1 MQNVCKLFKKLIN
14 TSILFIYIYFII
26 HDLISYTYSINLII
40 PNNFKKNYWW
50 VDLFLWKCTKCR
62 HKIYIQKYI

>member
-40 PNNFKKNYWW
+40 PNNFKKNY
-50 VDLFLWKCTKCR
+50 
-62 HKIYIQKYI
+62 